1 MVATMTDHRSRKI
14 LRSKDDIKEYLGG
27 ISDHLFKKFI
37 EAGMPARYED
47 GRWMAHADNL
57 DDFFKLYTR
66 VSMKNKMSLLQ
77 EENQI

>member
-1 MVATMTDHRSRKI
+1 MTDHRSRKI